1 VIETEIKCDGIMA
14 RLGEEMI
21 GSYDTGESGSAIG
34 DIVTDLIALQ
44 RKATK
49 ITEGT
54 ISATGTVAL
63 SATNK
68 TILSALIQLH
78 GSIGGYIYVDN
89 DWKLQWPTTIGSDT
103 GQQIRFRK
111 NLKGIHRDLN
121 YGGYCTKLHPAS
133 ADESLSDIS
142 LGPVDVDTDTDV
154 TYGYITL
161 KETYAAYLGWTA
173 AGDALPTNVTVW
185 KKNAAPAWVQGTG
198 EAGTQWTDPS
208 YCSNGDWDDN
218 GYSDDD
224 PFTTENSY
232 TAYLTADIT
241 AGQYASCKF
250 KAGYQYDRCY
260 IEISAYDGADWTVI
274 YYAAVSD
281 GTIKEFSFAGQN
293 MTQFRVRGYL
303 PWYKHGN
310 IELYEIQFLQD
321 DVTDDSSN
329 WEQGAD
335 ERTVRCAIAD
345 WDAGATYQISYTYAD
360 YLMAWDKITTDDDI
374 VARLVTNKY
383 VSYSLSLLDSSI
395 LILDELKVV
404 PTTYDIDT
412 IDLSHNEDFDFS
424 FDALLIGSQVQVIDE
439 DLGIDVNVRVVKI
452 EHPDLLYPERMQI
465 QLSTRVRDISDYLAD
480 LHKEF

>member
-1 VIETEIKCDGIMA
+1 MIETEIKCDGLMA

-21 GSYDTGESGSAIG
+21 ESYDTGDSGAAIG
-34 DIVTDLIALQ
+34 DIVTDLLALQ

-54 ISATGTVAL
+54 IAATGTVAL

-89 DWKLQWPTTIGSDT
+89 DWKLQWPTTIGADT

-121 YGGYCTKLHPAS
+121 YGGFCTKLHPAS

-142 LGPVDVDTDTDV
+142 LGPVDVDTDTDA

-173 AGDALPTNVTVW
+173 VGEALPANVTVW
-185 KKNAAPAWVQGTG
+185 KKNNAPSEIT
-198 EAGTQWTDPS
+198 P
-208 YCSNGDWDDN
+208 SNGSGAGWTNVTRIYDGSWGPLYAASAAGSGVGTYSSWGGVDIASASYESLRVKTDDGVN
-218 GYSDDD
+218 RLDGM
-224 PFTTENSY
+224 
-232 TAYLTADIT
+232 
-241 AGQYASCKF
+241 Q
-250 KAGYQYDRCY
+250 
-260 IEISAYDGADWTVI
+260 IEIYDGADWTQI
-274 YYAAVSD
+274 YDGSEYKNDALITFAVQTVEKIRFRAKYGVFSD
-281 GTIKEFSFAGQN
+281 NLE
-293 MTQFRVRGYL
+293 V
-303 PWYKHGN
+303 
-310 IELYEIQFLQD
+310 YEIHAWEAD
-321 DVTDDSSN
+321 ITDDTVN
-329 WEQGAD
+329 WLCGAD
-335 ERTVRCAIAD
+335 EHTVRCAIAD

-360 YLMAWDKITTDDDI
+360 YLMAWDKITTNDDI

-383 VSYSLSLLDSSI
+383 ESYSLSLLDSSI

-412 IDLSHNEDFDFS
+412 IDLSQNEDFDFS
-424 FDALLIGSQVQVIDE
+424 FDALVIGSQVQVIDE